1 MPAGVFPSV
10 VIVAVAVGNGGTV
23 AGVAAVFP
31 SVVIV
36 AVAVGNGGT
45 VAGVAAA
52 TVVAG
57 VAVAILVPVQ
67 RRFVKLVASDIILVA
82 SDIIVE
88 LLWLPQDLTL
98 PSKIFFHN
106 GLTSGHFRRREMCAS
121 SKIFSVSPL

>member
-57 VAVAILVPVQ
+57 VAVAIL
-67 RRFVKLVASDIILVA
+67 
-82 SDIIVE
+82 
-88 LLWLPQDLTL
+88 
-98 PSKIFFHN
+98 KI
-106 GLTSGHFRRREMCAS
+106 C
-121 SKIFSVSPL
+121 